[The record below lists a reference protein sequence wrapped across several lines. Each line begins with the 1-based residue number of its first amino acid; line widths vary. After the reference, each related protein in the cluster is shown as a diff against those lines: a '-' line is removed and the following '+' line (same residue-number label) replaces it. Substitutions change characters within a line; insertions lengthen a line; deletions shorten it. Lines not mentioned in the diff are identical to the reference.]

1 MRLQTTARLTFSVL
15 LITGGLFSLHVRQA
29 HAEVITDG
37 TVGAAQN
44 LGGPNFVIPQTL
56 GSIRGTNLFHS
67 FQNFNIA
74 NTESATFTGA
84 NSLQNVISRVT
95 GGQSSSING
104 LLRSQVGQAAFYFIN
119 PAGVVFGADAVVDVP
134 GDFHVS
140 TASELRFSDG
150 AMFNAT
156 QQGVSALSMA
166 NPAEFGFLSD
176 QSSAI
181 RVEQSNLM
189 FASGTTTSLSGGQIV
204 IDSGVLVNEGGE
216 IRLAAVG
223 LGDTTLPIT
232 GESNAN
238 DLGSLMIE
246 NSEIS
251 VDGNGAGRIAI
262 TSGITTITNSALFAN
277 NTGANT
283 ADAFTGIAINVRSL
297 ELDNSTVAS
306 SAFSDG
312 NAGNV
317 NISAA
322 EIAILNGTR
331 INSSTIASGDAGRIN
346 IDVEDL
352 TIDRLSSTNVTAI
365 TSNVEANANGNAG
378 MIKVQAHN
386 LTIDGRSNDDGQS
399 SGFITGIISNANT
412 NSSGNAG
419 TVDIMVTDKLEIVSE
434 GQISSSIFEGA
445 LGNAGAVVVRSGDV
459 IIDRQSGASGTGIFS
474 NANPNSIGN
483 AGNIAV
489 QARSLTIDGRSIDF
503 ATGIFSN
510 ARRDSSGDAG
520 NIDVEVTESLNIVR
534 SGQISS
540 SLSETTSGDAGA
552 ITVQARNLT
561 IDGQSNED
569 GQSSGLVT
577 GIVSNANANSSGNA
591 GIVDVMVT
599 DTLEIVSEGQISSS
613 IFENALGNAGTV
625 TVRAGDVIIDRQSG
639 TSGTG
644 IFTNANPN
652 SIGNAGNIT
661 VQAHNLSI
669 DGQSIDFATG
679 IFSNA
684 RRDSSGNAGNI
695 DIEVAESLN
704 IVRSGQISSNI
715 FEGTLGNAGN
725 VNVDSGSLT
734 IDGQIGDF
742 ATGILSE
749 ARSGSS
755 GEAGSVVVKSRE
767 SANILNGGRI
777 SSTTFATGDAG
788 TVNVQSGSLMIDR
801 QANDFLTGIFSD
813 AAPNSS
819 GNAGSVVVAATET
832 ASILNGGQIS
842 SNTFATG
849 NAGSVN
855 IQADTLTIDPQTSG
869 FLTGIF
875 SNANIN
881 SSGDAGSINLEVTDT
896 LNVFRSGLIST
907 STLST
912 GEAGSIT
919 IHAGQVV
926 MDGRNNNSPVG
937 ILSVASPDSL
947 GQAGNITL
955 DVGSLFIENGVISIS
970 SLPIVDP
977 DILVSIKP
985 TEIKI
990 SANDITLMNTF
1001 AESASFGNV
1010 IGTTSFGNVPAGSIN
1025 IQANNRL
1032 FLDSFGI
1039 NTVTINADGGDISLS
1054 GGSAIF
1060 QDSQITTSVLDQ
1072 GDGGDIA
1079 LDFKNLVL
1087 DTGFIQANTAGSGS
1101 QGGDIT
1107 INVDALTASGNVLL
1121 SGGNRR
1127 FAFEAGSEN
1136 NVIQAVAPD
1145 GVNGAIDISSPE
1157 LNIKGD
1163 LAGLTSDLTDV
1174 DTLVRDPCS
1183 IAGTQQSVLV
1193 TGRRGGLPE
1202 TAQDAL
1208 VVPLDL
1214 ERLQRIMADP
1224 GVFREDIAFN
1234 QSSVVQGGE
1243 AKSLGL
1249 VFTAAEIGC

>member
-1 MRLQTTARLTFSVL
+1 MCKQTTAGLIVPVL

-95 GGQSSSING
+95 GGQSSNING

-119 PAGVVFGADAVVDVP
+119 PAGVVFGVDAKVDVP

-150 AMFNAT
+150 AVFSSV
-156 QQGVSALSMA
+156 QPDVSALSMA
-166 NPAEFGFLSD
+166 SPAEFGFLGD

-181 RVEQSNLM
+181 RVEQSNLI

-216 IRLAAVG
+216 IRLTTVG
-223 LGDTTLPIT
+223 LGNTTLPIT
-232 GESNAN
+232 GEASAN

-246 NSEIS
+246 NSGIS

-262 TSGITTITNSALFAN
+262 TSGTTKITNSALFAN

-283 ADAFTGIAINVRSL
+283 ADAFNGIAINVSSL
-297 ELDNSTVAS
+297 ELDNSIVAS
-306 SAFSDG
+306 NAFSDG
-312 NAGNV
+312 SAGNV

-322 EIAILNGTR
+322 EIDILNGTR
-331 INSSTIASGDAGRIN
+331 ISSSTIASGDAGRIN

-352 TIDRLSSTNVTAI
+352 TIDRVSSTNVTAI
-365 TSNVEANANGNAG
+365 TSNVEANASGNAG
-378 MIKVQAHN
+378 IIKVQARN

-399 SGFITGIISNANT
+399 SGFITGIVSNANT

-445 LGNAGAVVVRSGDV
+445 MGNAGAVAVRAGDV
-459 IIDRQSGASGTGIFS
+459 IIDRQSGTSGTGIFS
-474 NANPNSIGN
+474 NTNPNSIGN

-503 ATGIFSN
+503 ATGIFSIAN
-510 ARRDSSGDAG
+510 RDSSGNAG

-540 SLSETTSGDAGA
+540 SLSEDTTGDAGA
-552 ITVQARNLT
+552 ITIQARNLT

-577 GIVSNANANSSGNA
+577 GIVSNANMNSSGNA
-591 GIVDVMVT
+591 GTVDVMVT
-599 DTLEIVSEGQISSS
+599 DKLEIVSEGQISSS

-704 IVRSGQISSNI
+704 IVGSGQISSNI
-715 FEGTLGNAGN
+715 FEGTLGNAGT

-755 GEAGSVVVKSRE
+755 GKAGSVVVKSRE

-788 TVNVQSGSLMIDR
+788 LVNVQAGSLIIDR
-801 QANDFLTGIFSD
+801 QGNDFLTGIFSD

-849 NAGSVN
+849 NADSVN

-881 SSGDAGSINLEVTDT
+881 SSGNAGSINLEVTDT

-912 GEAGSIT
+912 GEAGNIT

-947 GQAGNITL
+947 GQAGNIIL
-955 DVGSLFIENGVISIS
+955 DVGSLFIANGLISIS

-977 DILVSIKP
+977 DTLVLIKP

-990 SANDITLMNTF
+990 SANNITLVN
-1001 AESASFGNV
+1001 SFV
-1010 IGTTSFGNVPAGSIN
+1010 ATTSVENVPAGSIN
-1025 IQANNRL
+1025 IQASNRL
-1032 FLDSFGI
+1032 FLDPSGI
-1039 NTVTINADGGDISLS
+1039 LTTANNADGGDITLA
-1054 GGSAIF
+1054 GGTAIF
-1060 QDSQITTSVLDQ
+1060 QDSQIRTSVRGQ
-1072 GDGGDIA
+1072 GDGGNIA

-1087 DTGFIQANTAGSGS
+1087 DTGFIQANTAGFGS
-1101 QGGDIT
+1101 QGGDIA
-1107 INVDALTASGNVLL
+1107 INVDALTASGNALL
-1121 SGGNRR
+1121 SGGNTP
-1127 FAFEAGSEN
+1127 FSFEAGSGN
-1136 NVIQAVAPD
+1136 NVIQAAAPD

-1208 VVPLDL
+1208 AVPLNRN
-1214 ERLQRIMADP
+1214 RLQQILSDP
-1224 GVFREDIAFN
+1224 DISEEDREPHQSGVLLDGEINRSALAF
-1234 QSSVVQGGE
+1234 
-1243 AKSLGL
+1243 
-1249 VFTAAEIGC
+1249 AAVERGCIN